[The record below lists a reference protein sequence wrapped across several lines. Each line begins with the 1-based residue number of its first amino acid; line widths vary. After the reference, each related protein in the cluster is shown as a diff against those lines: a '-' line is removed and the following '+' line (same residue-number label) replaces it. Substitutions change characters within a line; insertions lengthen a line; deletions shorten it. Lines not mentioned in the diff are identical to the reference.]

1 MRVNCLAPATVLT
14 ERMQAAIPAE
24 QQQRMVGMYPLGRLG
39 LPADVANAR
48 LFLVSDASSW
58 ITGVTLD
65 IAGGQVMV

>member
-1 MRVNCLAPATVLT
+1 M
-14 ERMQAAIPAE
+14 AA
-24 QQQRMVGMYPLGRLG
+24 MYPLGRLG
-39 LPADVANAR
+39 VPDDVANAS